1 MSTSHVTTE
10 QVKWACPDLLERNE
24 PVFLQYRQLLTPIQ
38 WNFLI
43 AIAKEHEVKQISAQY
58 FISKYGIGSPA
69 NARRLAKAMIEK
81 ELVLETVDKTGVTYQ
96 VYDVFFSRW
105 LEREY

>member
-1 MSTSHVTTE
+1 ME
-10 QVKWACPDLLERNE
+10 FFNC
-24 PVFLQYRQLLTPIQ
+24 
-38 WNFLI
+38 
-43 AIAKEHEVKQISAQY
+43 IAKEHDVKQISAQY
-58 FISKYGIGSPA
+58 FINKYGIGSPA

>member
-1 MSTSHVTTE
+1 
-10 QVKWACPDLLERNE
+10 
-24 PVFLQYRQLLTPIQ
+24 
-38 WNFLI
+38 
-43 AIAKEHEVKQISAQY
+43 
-58 FISKYGIGSPA
+58 
-69 NARRLAKAMIEK
+69 MIEK